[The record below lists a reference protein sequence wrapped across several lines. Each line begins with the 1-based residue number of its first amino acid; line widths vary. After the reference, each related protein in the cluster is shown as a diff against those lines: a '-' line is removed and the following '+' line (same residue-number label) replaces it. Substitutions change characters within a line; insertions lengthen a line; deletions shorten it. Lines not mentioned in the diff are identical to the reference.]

1 MSRQRSRGDVAVVV
15 VINGSEA
22 HFVVEIALK
31 INLLGDT
38 AERERQ
44 GYRQTLSMNYHVGS
58 GGL

>member
-44 GYRQTLSMNYHVGS
+44 SCRQTLSMNYHVGS